1 MNVKKVL
8 VVGATGATGKHV
20 VQQLLD
26 LEYHVKAIVRS
37 KNRMEKLLSDL
48 YIHGTSE
55 DVYSRLT
62 LTEAGLLDLTDK
74 QIEEHVEEMDAVVF
88 CLGHN
93 MSFKGMYGAPQN
105 LVTQATI
112 RFSNACASTSSSS
125 SSSSTDSAAGAAIKK
140 PKFILMGTDGVVN
153 PNGQDDIRPRSE
165 RIIFFLLRYLLPPH
179 SDNEGAAAHL
189 YNTYKQQEQEQGV
202 ENNEKTTNK
211 GACEAVASNN
221 HIKLL
226 EWVVVRP
233 VDLISDTVVSPY
245 TVLDKPEKGLF
256 GGDPV
261 TRINVAHFMGEL
273 IHKEQMWN
281 KWKYKMPV
289 ITMQQS

>member
-62 LTEAGLLDLTDK
+62 LTEAGLSDLTDK
-74 QIEEHVEEMDAVVF
+74 QLEEHIEGMDAVVF

-125 SSSSTDSAAGAAIKK
+125 SSSTDSAAGAAIKK
-140 PKFILMGTDGVVN
+140 PKFILMGSNGVAN
-153 PNGQDDIRPRSE
+153 PNGQDDIRPRWE
-165 RIIFFLLRYLLPPH
+165 RTILFLLRYLLPPH
-179 SDNEGAAAHL
+179 SDNESAAAHL
-189 YNTYKQQEQEQGV
+189 YNTYKPQGV
-202 ENNEKTTNK
+202 ENDEKNTNK
-211 GACEAVASNN
+211 GAGEAVASNN

-233 VDLISDTVVSPY
+233 VDLINDTVVSPY
-245 TVLDKPEKGLF
+245 TLLDKPEKGLF
-256 GGDPV
+256 GGDPIS
-261 TRINVAHFMGEL
+261 RINVAHFMGEL